1 MTKPSSNH
9 SKITP
14 KNNSPRPCRKTTG
27 FWHVPRSWK
36 LPGLGGSSW
45 RCRMTL
51 RTCPPNRTTPTD
63 CSLWTWWEQMQC
75 KSENCWILRFA
86 SEKEERTLFVHFKN
100 CWYEKENVFCFFK
113 NCWLEKEKRER
124 FLFLQKLLMQ
134 EKKNALLLQKLL
146 VWEKTLP
153 SKNCWL
159 EKRERFVPSKI
170 VSVKNRG
177 KRTLFLLL
185 QKC

>member
-1 MTKPSSNH
+1 
-9 SKITP
+9 
-14 KNNSPRPCRKTTG
+14 
-27 FWHVPRSWK
+27 
-36 LPGLGGSSW
+36 
-45 RCRMTL
+45 
-51 RTCPPNRTTPTD
+51 
-63 CSLWTWWEQMQC
+63 
-75 KSENCWILRFA
+75 
-86 SEKEERTLFVHFKN
+86 
-100 CWYEKENVFCFFK
+100 
-113 NCWLEKEKRER
+113 
-124 FLFLQKLLMQ
+124 
-134 EKKNALLLQKLL
+134 LL